1 MKKFSYIAYLAV
13 CTDDEVLWKW
23 ERHEA
28 SELQFREAITSNTYR
43 RIH

>member
-1 MKKFSYIAYLAV
+1 MKFSYIAYLAV
-13 CTDDEVLWKW
+13 VTDDEVVWKW

-28 SELQFREAITSNTYR
+28 TQLQFREALLSQTYR